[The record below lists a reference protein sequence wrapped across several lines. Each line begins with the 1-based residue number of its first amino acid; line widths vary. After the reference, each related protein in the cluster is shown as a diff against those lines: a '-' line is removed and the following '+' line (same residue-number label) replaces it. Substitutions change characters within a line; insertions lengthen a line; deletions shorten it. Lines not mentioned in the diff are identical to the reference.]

1 MAATLDNSSVKLT
14 SVTDRNIYRMLN
26 ANMLTLRDSL
36 TGWVDT
42 GYYYPLLALAW
53 DEDDGPTFQGTGI
66 DYSIL
71 SWSPSNWY
79 GFGHYGHS
87 GNSFFDP
94 TTYNHFSANYWILP
108 PGVPDFS

>member
-1 MAATLDNSSVKLT
+1 
-14 SVTDRNIYRMLN
+14 MLN

-42 GYYYPLLALAW
+42 LDTRGTRLTLAW
-53 DEDDGPTFQGTGI
+53 DEDNGPRFQGTGL
-66 DYSIL
+66 DYSVL
-71 SWSPSNWY
+71 MWSARN
-79 GFGHYGHS
+79 GFGYYGLS
-87 GNSFFDP
+87 RNSFFDR